1 MLLVPLPIV
10 CACAGDEVIIPDMID
25 HPMKRLIAGGVAGS
39 STPQSALVPS
49 ILQPSPVSIRLTPP
63 VVARAGAVSR
73 TATAP
78 FDRLKMLLQAQN
90 SSAMLAGTIRLP
102 LTSRCW
108 RYGRRSPLLAEPL
121 PREALTG
128 FLCWS
133 PAGVATKQLAGGKP
147 AAGRPVPIRPAPDA
161 AARAA
166 AAPEYRGIWNSLK
179 KIYFESGWKGSSL
192 PLSS

>member
-1 MLLVPLPIV
+1 
-10 CACAGDEVIIPDMID
+10 MID

-39 STPQSALVPS
+39 STPQSDLVLSVP
-49 ILQPSPVSIRLTPP
+49 QPSLDSIRLTPP
-63 VVARAGAVSR
+63 VVARSGAVSR

-90 SSAMLAGTIRLP
+90 SSAMLAGTIHLP
-102 LTSRCW
+102 LTLSVMALWEEVTALGRAFTKRSAHKLSLLW
-108 RYGRRSPLLAEPL
+108 RS
-121 PREALTG
+121 
-128 FLCWS
+128 
-133 PAGVATKQLAGGKP
+133 AGVATKQLAGKP
-147 AAGRPVPIRPAPDA
+147 AAGRPVAIRPAPDA

-192 PLSS
+192 PLSWSELCSLFSLSSLSSL